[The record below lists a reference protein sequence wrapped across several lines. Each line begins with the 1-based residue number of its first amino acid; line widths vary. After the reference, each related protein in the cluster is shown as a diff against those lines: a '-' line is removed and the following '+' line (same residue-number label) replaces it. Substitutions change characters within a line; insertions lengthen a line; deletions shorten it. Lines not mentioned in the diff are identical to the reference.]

1 MAKRI
6 VFFNNKGG
14 VGKTTM
20 VYHTAY
26 MLKELGYNV
35 LVADFDP
42 QTNLTAMFLQQERL
56 EEVFLNPINKLTITD
71 MMQPVIEGEAY
82 SNVYTEDIDSNLFG
96 ANIHLIM
103 GNLVLS
109 TYEDKLSSTWTGCLD
124 GDVYSFK
131 VISLFDKILAEATK
145 KTKADYVL
153 IDIGPNLG
161 AINRAVLIAADYVI
175 LPVASDLFSLQGIE
189 NLGKTLDDWRKQWK
203 ERTNKNPR
211 PNTILLPHG
220 KMQPIGY
227 IAMQHTAKE
236 SRPVKSYL
244 KWSNRIPKTYKE
256 FVLKQLSNDLIEI
269 EKDDNCL
276 GILRHYHS
284 LMPMA
289 MEVRKPIFLLRPAD
303 GAIGAHYQAVKRVYE
318 EFEEVTKRI
327 VSVCV

>member
-6 VFFNNKGG
+6 VFFSNKSGIA
-14 VGKTTM
+14 KTAM
-20 VYHTAY
+20 IYHTAY
-26 MLKELGYNV
+26 MLNELGYNV

-42 QTNLTAMFLQQERL
+42 QTNLTAMFLPQERL
-56 EEVFLNPINKLTITD
+56 EEIFLEPNQELTISD
-71 MMQPVIEGEAY
+71 MMQPVIEGEEQSKIY
-82 SNVYTEDIDSNLFG
+82 VENIVGDLYNTS
-96 ANIHLIM
+96 IHLLI
-103 GNLVLS
+103 GNLTLS
-109 TYEDKLSSTWTGCLD
+109 TYEDRLSSTWTGCLD

-153 IDIGPNLG
+153 IDIAPNLG

-189 NLGKTLDDWRKQWK
+189 NLGKTLDTWRGQWK
-203 ERTNKNPR
+203 ERKNKNPR
-211 PNTILLPHG
+211 PNSILLPNR

-244 KWSNRIPKTYKE
+244 KWSNRIPRTYKK
-256 FVLKQLSNDLIEI
+256 FVLKQPSNDLIEI
-269 EKDDNCL
+269 EKDANCL
-276 GILRHYHS
+276 GMLRHYHS

-289 MEVRKPIFLLRPAD
+289 MEVQKPIFLLRPAE
-303 GAIGAHYQAVKRVYE
+303 GAMGVHFQAVKRVYE
-318 EFEEVTKRI
+318 EFAEVTNRI
-327 VSVCV
+327 ISVCI